1 MRTLSSYVLMREKKK
16 KYFTDS
22 ALFSIEQSNKWNQ
35 SKGCMPFY
43 FYRIMF
49 GFPSSMVEGATKK
62 QNDAQPDPGEKCL
75 KLNSLHHKQQDAL
88 LEPYSVSHYV
98 DDQLVSVLSTAGQA
112 HGVVVYA
119 DDILVMRKHYQGL
132 E

>member
-1 MRTLSSYVLMREKKK
+1 
-16 KYFTDS
+16 
-22 ALFSIEQSNKWNQ
+22 
-35 SKGCMPFY
+35 
-43 FYRIMF
+43 
-49 GFPSSMVEGATKK
+49 MVEGATKK

-98 DDQLVSVLSTAGQA
+98 DDQLVSVLSTAGRA